1 MDGYVHLDSNFVNQR
16 YKPLYPDRTLDKK
29 IDKLCERVDRL
40 VNVNAMHILVPPD
53 PPKPPKI
60 PFKYLAGAI
69 LLGLWLYLRNPQK
82 GYSSLQPQQPPLLRP
97 PAPMT
102 SPGF

>member
-1 MDGYVHLDSNFVNQR
+1 MDGYVHLDSNFVNQK
-16 YKPLYPDRTLDKK
+16 YKPLYPDRTLDRK

-40 VNVNAMHILVPPD
+40 VNVNAMHILVPPE

-60 PFKYLAGAI
+60 PFMYLAGAVA
-69 LLGLWLYLRNPQK
+69 LGMWLYLRSPPK
-82 GYSSLQPQQPPLLRP
+82 VHSSLQPQPVPLAPPR
-97 PAPMT
+97 APMT

>member
-1 MDGYVHLDSNFVNQR
+1 MDGYVHLDSNFVNQK

-29 IDKLCERVDRL
+29 IEKLCDRVDRL
-40 VNVNAMHILVPPD
+40 VNVNAMNILVPPE

-60 PFKYLAGAI
+60 PFMYLVGAI
-69 LLGLWLYLRNPQK
+69 ILGLWLYLRNPQPAH
-82 GYSSLQPQQPPLLRP
+82 SSLQSPQPPLAP
-97 PAPMT
+97 PRVPMT